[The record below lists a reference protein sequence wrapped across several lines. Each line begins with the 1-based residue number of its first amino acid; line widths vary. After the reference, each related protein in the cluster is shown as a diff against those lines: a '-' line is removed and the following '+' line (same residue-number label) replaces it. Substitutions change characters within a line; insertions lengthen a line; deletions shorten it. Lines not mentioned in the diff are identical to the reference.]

1 MLVPG
6 CESSTCIFINKLL
19 TTGSN
24 IIGRVSMHNPED
36 NYTAM
41 QRSGRTEAQREDK
54 VCVCVCL
61 CLCLCACVPVCVCVC
76 VCVCVVCPYARVRV
90 CPYACTTI
98 DLAFH
103 PRSTAAMSKVEV
115 SVYRFPA
122 LCFKSLRGDHEGK
135 TSKNMT

>member
-6 CESSTCIFINKLL
+6 CEYSTCIFINKLL

-24 IIGRVSMHNPED
+24 IIGRVSMHNPEN

-41 QRSGRTEAQREDK
+41 QRRGRTEAQREDK

-61 CLCLCACVPVCVCVC
+61 CLCLCACV
-76 VCVCVVCPYARVRV
+76 CVCVVCPCACVFV